1 MTKQALKDNLQNAA
15 GVIVGLTV
23 LKFTGLRFGKEHRGT
38 RWFSTVAANLAADG
52 VVVWFPFGA
61 AA

>member
-1 MTKQALKDNLQNAA
+1 MNKQALKDNLQNAA
-15 GVIVGLTV
+15 GVLVGLTA
-23 LKFTGLRFGKEHRGT
+23 LKLTGLRFGKEHRAS